1 MGGAGLNIIFSEMLR
16 KMGLQLAGMITP
28 TSTPFYGIVP
38 GKAAMPLGQITLPVT
53 FGTPSNYRTEF
64 IKFEVADFDS
74 SYHAILRCLAL
85 AKFMAIPHYPY
96 LLLKMPGPNGVLSL
110 RSDLKCAF
118 DCDVQ
123 AIQIAAK
130 AQANDRRK
138 EITTVAVEMSPKEL
152 EIPAKKPSILA
163 PPKEADVKQIDLGT
177 GDPSKTV
184 TISAHLSAK

>member
-1 MGGAGLNIIFSEMLR
+1 
-16 KMGLQLAGMITP
+16 MIAP
-28 TSTPFYGIVP
+28 TSTPFYGIVL

-53 FGTPSNYRTEF
+53 FGTPSNYCTEF

-74 SYHAILRCLAL
+74 SYHAILGRPVLS
-85 AKFMAIPHYPY
+85 KFMAIPHYPY

-110 RSDLKCAF
+110 RSDLKRAF

-123 AIQIAAK
+123 AIQIVAK
-130 AQANDRRK
+130 AQAVDDRK
-138 EITTVAVEMSPKEL
+138 EIATIAAEMSPEEL

-163 PPKEADVKQIDLGT
+163 PPKEADIKQIDLGT
-177 GDPSKTV
+177 GDPAKMA